1 MKRFGFADGFKMM
14 GVALLL
20 ERCCVVV
27 NSQTVTDQHA
37 AKVATQQL
45 GKHTTSPAL
54 SNQIKGVVGIN
65 KNAQPP
71 TWSANPPAG
80 LSAVNHRCLAQCLSN
95 RSILALYFGSES
107 IQRLGKPT
115 GTQLQAKTIA
125 QDHAGFSHRD
135 PLGFVEI
142 SRQGPSWTP
151 AAPVASDICSGW
163 LERTF

>member
-37 AKVATQQL
+37 AKVATEQL

-65 KNAQPP
+65 KNPQPP

-95 RSILALYFGSES
+95 RLILALYFGSES

-125 QDHAGFSHRD
+125 QIMQVFRIET
-135 PLGFVEI
+135 PLALLR
-142 SRQGPSWTP
+142 S
-151 AAPVASDICSGW
+151 VAKRS
-163 LERTF
+163 